1 MTHAEHDH
9 DARSEHKAHSEHE
22 HAHEDD
28 TLQQW
33 LKTAILFGLGL
44 YFVYNVASGNLT
56 NYINERFAWLSWVA
70 APLFVLLGAISA
82 YSLLTRREEDHGE
95 QGSHTH
101 DHGALS
107 WPVLAVVALPLV
119 FGTLLPS
126 RPLGASAVEGD
137 LTAGAGLIGGDEA
150 ATVERDPLDWNV
162 LDWLRAVNRS
172 TDLTEFDG
180 QEANLLGFVYRND
193 QFPAGHFVVT
203 RFIISCCVAD
213 ATAVGMPVNW
223 PEADGLDN
231 DAWVQ
236 VHGTFEL
243 GEFAGNL
250 FPVLQADA
258 LEIVPEPEH
267 PYLYP

>member
-1 MTHAEHDH
+1 MTHPA
-9 DARSEHKAHSEHE
+9 HE
-22 HAHEDD
+22 HPQDD

-33 LKTAILFGLGL
+33 LKTAILLGLGL
-44 YFVYNVASGNLT
+44 YFIYNLLSGNLT
-56 NYINERFAWLSWVA
+56 NYINARFAWLSWVA
-70 APLFVLLGAISA
+70 APLFLLLGALSA
-82 YSLLTRREEDHGE
+82 YSLLTHRDDEHDEHAD
-95 QGSHTH
+95 H
-101 DHGALS
+101 DHGALT

-137 LTAGAGLIGGDEA
+137 LTAGAGLIGDEAA

-193 QFPAGHFVVT
+193 QFPAGHFVIT

-213 ATAVGMPVNW
+213 ASAVGMPVYW
-223 PEADGLDN
+223 PEAAALDDGAASGDT
-231 DAWVQ
+231 WVR
-236 VHGTFEL
+236 VHGAFAL
-243 GEFAGNL
+243 GEFSGNL
-250 FPVLQADA
+250 FPILQADA